1 MNFSILDLLKNIH
14 GEDRFWIG
22 LNDINNEGDFVW
34 SDGSSGDIFINLCG
48 QMKRIGNAVM
58 TLFKHKILHILKD
71 MQPILRCEKR
81 SNK

>member
-1 MNFSILDLLKNIH
+1 MHFSILDLLKNIH

-34 SDGSSGDIFINLCG
+34 SDGAQGDFLIKLCG
-48 QMKRIGNAVM
+48 QKKKRDAVM
-58 TLFKHKILHILKD
+58 TLLKHKILHILKD
-71 MQPILRCEKR
+71 MQPSLRCEKR